1 MTTTTTKREVNGAA
15 ARELLELIATKK
27 AIQNDIYDAMQ
38 AYTWTWDDEEAKEI
52 KAEWNKLEG
61 KLHEAEQAIH
71 EFCESF
77 K

>member
-1 MTTTTTKREVNGAA
+1 MTTTTTKREVNEAA

-38 AYTWTWDDEEAKEI
+38 AYTYTWDDDEAREI
-52 KAEWNKLEG
+52 KAEWRRLEG

-71 EFCESF
+71 EFCDSF